1 MQKNVGF
8 NPTSIGVGFNP
19 TPKKLADNQIADNI
33 DADCRHDD
41 DDGWDLTQHLNDEE
55 EAEEEKKK
63 KEDEHEDEDEIAAED
78 DDDRSGRRRIQM
90 KMQMGSQ
97 AIRVGLN
104 PTPKQSG
111 LDLTQHLI

>member
-1 MQKNVGF
+1 MVC
-8 NPTSIGVGFNP
+8 IHC
-19 TPKKLADNQIADNI
+19 I
-33 DADCRHDD
+33 CRND

-63 KEDEHEDEDEIAAED
+63 EDEHEDEDEIAAED
-78 DDDRSGRRRIQM
+78 DDERSGRRRIQM

-104 PTPKQSG
+104 PTPNR
-111 LDLTQHLI
+111 

>member
-1 MQKNVGF
+1 MKRRRKQ
-8 NPTSIGVGFNP
+8 S
-19 TPKKLADNQIADNI
+19 
-33 DADCRHDD
+33 
-41 DDGWDLTQHLNDEE
+41 GWDLTQHLNDEE

-78 DDDRSGRRRIQM
+78 DDERSGRRRIQM

-104 PTPKQSG
+104 PTPNR
-111 LDLTQHLI
+111 